1 MKKVIFA
8 FFATAALILA
18 SLCLVEAQ
26 QPRKI
31 SLIGY
36 LISANRSGSAH
47 LTEAFIQ
54 GLRELGYVEGQN
66 IVIEYRWADGNFERL
81 PGLAAE
87 LVSLKVDVMVATV
100 TQASLAAKNATTSIP
115 IVMVAVGSPV
125 EARLVASLARPGA
138 NITGTST
145 MADEVVG
152 KQLALL
158 KETLPK
164 ISRVAALWNPANPV
178 FQASQLR
185 QAESAAKALPV
196 TLQKL
201 EARAPAEIDHAFTT
215 ISKEGTK
222 ALIVLADPV
231 FTTHRKQIADLSL
244 KHRLPAI
251 TGPKE
256 VADAGLLMSYGA
268 SFTESYRRAATYV
281 DKILKG
287 AKPGD
292 MPIERPTKFDFVV
305 NLRTA
310 KQIGVLVPQSM
321 LYRADTVI
329 K

>member
-1 MKKVIFA
+1 MNKVIFA

-31 SLIGY
+31 PLIGF
-36 LISANRSGSAH
+36 LVSANRSGSAH

-66 IVIEYRWADGNFERL
+66 IVIEYRWANGNFERL
-81 PGLAAE
+81 PDLAAE
-87 LVSLKVDVMVATV
+87 LVSLKVAVMVATV
-100 TQASLAAKNATTSIP
+100 TQASLAAKNATATIP

-152 KQLALL
+152 KQLGLL

-201 EARAPAEIDHAFTT
+201 EARDPAEIDHAFTT

-287 AKPGD
+287 AKPGE

-305 NLRTA
+305 NLKTA
-310 KQIGVLVPQSM
+310 KQIGVMVPQTI

>member
-1 MKKVIFA
+1 LNKVIFA

-31 SLIGY
+31 PLIGF
-36 LISANRSGSAH
+36 LVSANRSGSAH

-81 PGLAAE
+81 PDLAAE
-87 LVSLKVDVMVATV
+87 LVRLKVAVIVATV
-100 TQASLAAKNATTSIP
+100 TQASLAAKNATATIP

-125 EARLVASLARPGA
+125 EARLVASLARPGS

-152 KQLALL
+152 KQLGLL

-201 EARAPAEIDHAFTT
+201 EARDTAEIDHAFTT

-268 SFTESYRRAATYV
+268 CVTESYRRAATYV

-287 AKPGD
+287 AKPGE

-305 NLRTA
+305 NLKTA
-310 KQIGVLVPQSM
+310 KQIGVMLPQSI

>member
-1 MKKVIFA
+1 
-8 FFATAALILA
+8 LILA

>member
-1 MKKVIFA
+1 LKKVIFA

-31 SLIGY
+31 PLIGF
-36 LISANRSGSAH
+36 LVSANRSGSAH

-81 PGLAAE
+81 PDLAAE
-87 LVSLKVDVMVATV
+87 LVSLKVAVMVATV
-100 TQASLAAKNATTSIP
+100 TQASLAAKNATATIP

-152 KQLALL
+152 KQLGLL

-201 EARAPAEIDHAFTT
+201 EARDPAEIDHAFTT

-287 AKPGD
+287 AKPGE

-305 NLRTA
+305 NLKTA
-310 KQIGVLVPQSM
+310 KQIGVMLPQSI